1 MYTEWMAVGRG
12 AGGLAALLLL
22 LCSASTGLAQ
32 SETGASIIQTT
43 EMAFRLTGS
52 VASNFSTSQQ
62 TQFSD
67 QLRALLQS
75 FNFMSVAVSDYSVC
89 SPLDQMQKLCIWFNQ
104 RETCA

>member
-1 MYTEWMAVGRG
+1 MGRG
-12 AGGLAALLLL
+12 PGCLAVLLLL

-32 SETGASIIQTT
+32 SEAGASIVQTT
-43 EMAFRLTGS
+43 VMAFRLTGS

-75 FNFMSVAVSDYSVC
+75 FNFMSVAVSDYSVR
-89 SPLDQMQKLCIWFNQ
+89 SPLLQIQMLCI
-104 RETCA
+104 RVKRRKACA